1 MPQLVQTPRAARYEM
16 SVPVLYRARGEE
28 GWREGR
34 TVDVSHSGVLF
45 APAGT
50 APGLTAQVEFLLLL
64 PGTGTIE
71 SPGVRCHGRVV
82 RNKGDP
88 GMADFAVAV
97 TIEGYEFMRVVPDTA
112 PEAVEQ

>member
-1 MPQLVQTPRAARYEM
+1 MPQLVQRPRAARYEM
-16 SVPVLYRARGEE
+16 SVPVLYRTRGEE
-28 GWREGR
+28 SWREGR
-34 TVDVSHSGVLF
+34 TVDISHSGVLF

-50 APGLTAQVEFLLLL
+50 VPSPAEDLEFLLLL

-97 TIEGYEFMRVVPDTA
+97 RIEGYEFMRTVRDAA